1 MYKKWSITMATECEI
16 ELAGSKKIPYFV
28 ITVHDVYR
36 SYQVDMMFD
45 EYSKAEKY
53 AKNKG
58 WVISNDKPNSRPEVS
73 V

>member
-1 MYKKWSITMATECEI
+1 MATECEI